1 MFSNKNKI
9 IVYVVYYLYFL
20 IVVLTR
26 AASDDSI
33 KIVALTGAGDYFSSG
48 NDLSNFIRPEV
59 CQNVKD
65 SNQLHL
71 FFHGIYTLFSS
82 FFNAFFPLS
91 FSSLRS
97 KT

>member
-1 MFSNKNKI
+1 M
-9 IVYVVYYLYFL
+9 
-20 IVVLTR
+20 
-26 AASDDSI
+26 
-33 KIVALTGAGDYFSSG
+33 ALTGAGDYFSSG

-82 FFNAFFPLS
+82 FLMHYSPILFFIKVQNLS
-91 FSSLRS
+91 WEEAAELGASVFKVKSFL
-97 KT
+97 KK

>member
-1 MFSNKNKI
+1 MATFKLKKINVFSNKNKI

-65 SNQLHL
+65 SDPLH
-71 FFHGIYTLFSS
+71 FFS
-82 FFNAFFPLS
+82 
-91 FSSLRS
+91 
-97 KT
+97 

>member
-1 MFSNKNKI
+1 M
-9 IVYVVYYLYFL
+9 YYRSSLCSILVYFL
-20 IVVLTR
+20 IAVLTR

-82 FFNAFFPLS
+82 FFNAFFPYPFLH
-91 FSSLRS
+91 
-97 KT
+97 

>member
-9 IVYVVYYLYFL
+9 IVGICIIGPHYVVCSILVYFL
-20 IVVLTR
+20 IAVLTR

-65 SNQLHL
+65 SHQLH
-71 FFHGIYTLFSS
+71 FFHENSS
-82 FFNAFFPLS
+82 TIL
-91 FSSLRS
+91 
-97 KT
+97 

>member
-1 MFSNKNKI
+1 MYCRSSLCSI
-9 IVYVVYYLYFL
+9 LVYFL
-20 IVVLTR
+20 IAVLTR

-65 SNQLHL
+65 SDPLH
-71 FFHGIYTLFSS
+71 FFHENSSILNTLTLFSR
-82 FFNAFFPLS
+82 FFKNAFPIFHLG
-91 FSSLRS
+91 S
-97 KT
+97 KP

>member
-9 IVYVVYYLYFL
+9 IVGICIIGPHYVVYYLYFL

-65 SNQLHL
+65 SDRLH
-71 FFHGIYTLFSS
+71 FFS
-82 FFNAFFPLS
+82 
-91 FSSLRS
+91 
-97 KT
+97 

>member
-9 IVYVVYYLYFL
+9 IVGTPMYYRSSLCSILVYFL
-20 IVVLTR
+20 IAVLTR

-65 SNQLHL
+65 SDPLH
-71 FFHGIYTLFSS
+71 FFS
-82 FFNAFFPLS
+82 
-91 FSSLRS
+91 
-97 KT
+97 